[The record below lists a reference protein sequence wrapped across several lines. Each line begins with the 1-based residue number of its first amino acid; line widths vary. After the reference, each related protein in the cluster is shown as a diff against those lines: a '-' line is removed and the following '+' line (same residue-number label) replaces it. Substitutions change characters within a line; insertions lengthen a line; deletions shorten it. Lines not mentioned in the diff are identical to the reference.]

1 MSKRKA
7 YEIFLSAEDR
17 IDVDLEFNKA
27 AGAPPQLVRFA
38 ITYSARTRGRWR
50 EVIRYD
56 NFHGTVHRQRFWRAG
71 EPERMPSLERL
82 PFDALLDEFRRDLRE
97 NWRRYRALMENREES
112 T

>member
-71 EPERMPSLERL
+71 EPERMRAWN
-82 PFDALLDEFRRDLRE
+82 DFRSMRSWMSSVAICARTGGGTG
-97 NWRRYRALMENREES
+97 R
-112 T
+112 